1 MIHPSCL
8 PVRLFVHFLLL
19 IELDVQGNGDLIVLV
34 QLPALALVESV
45 EIVYSTEESDRAYN
59 APPVITVQG
68 AVSDGDYE
76 VRLECNRFLNFV

>member
-1 MIHPSCL
+1 MIHPPCL
-8 PVRLFVHFLLL
+8 PVRFSVHFLRLT
-19 IELDVQGNGDLIVLV
+19 ESDVQGNGDLIVLV

-45 EIVYSTEESDRAYN
+45 EIFYSSEDSDRAYN

-76 VRLECNRFLNFV
+76 VRSKCGKFLNFI